1 MTPPELIIALCCAVD
16 HEMLEVPKRPDAT
29 LALSAVV
36 TLALLCAVQGGGMRA
51 CSRWLTRDDVALC
64 PQGPERTR
72 LARLLQTHTA
82 WTTRFLAAPTVLGV
96 ADT

>member
-64 PQGPERTR
+64 PQVPERSR
-72 LARLLQTHTA
+72 SSVTA
-82 WTTRFLAAPTVLGV
+82 GCWS
-96 ADT
+96 